1 MQEILYIHRKT
12 YYKWKNRYKQKRR
25 GEIEGLSDL
34 SCRPHIPS
42 STTDNITEVEE
53 TILDLRLTK
62 RFGCNRIRFR
72 LKRTIGLSLS
82 TRTIYKIV
90 KRDMALTSS
99 SVKSELGHTSGLP

>member
-1 MQEILYIHRKT
+1 M
-12 YYKWKNRYKQKRR
+12 YKQKRR

-34 SCRPHIPS
+34 SCRPHILS